1 MIDNSVTDIDLEK
14 LNIKDLA
21 LLLKIV
27 EEITPKTSDEVE
39 VI

>member
-1 MIDNSVTDIDLEK
+1 MDNILNQIDLEK

-21 LLLKIV
+21 LLLKII
-27 EEITPKTSDEVE
+27 EDSNLKKDEVE

>member
-1 MIDNSVTDIDLEK
+1 MDSILEQIDLEK

-21 LLLKIV
+21 LLLKIL
-27 EEITPKTSDEVE
+27 EEPNMKKDEVE

>member
-1 MIDNSVTDIDLEK
+1 MDNILNEIDLEK

-21 LLLKIV
+21 LLLKLLNDIKK
-27 EEITPKTSDEVE
+27 EEVE

>member
-1 MIDNSVTDIDLEK
+1 MDSILEQIDLDK

-21 LLLKIV
+21 LLLKMLDDPNIKK
-27 EEITPKTSDEVE
+27 EEVE

>member
-1 MIDNSVTDIDLEK
+1 MDNILEQIDLEK

-27 EEITPKTSDEVE
+27 ADPNTKKDDVE